1 MNIGLFTDTYF
12 PQISGVATSIKTLKN
27 ALEKQGHN
35 VFIFTTTDDLA
46 QPLLTKEAG
55 NAIRLMTIHG
65 SKGLE
70 FPIVFYVGLEHRFQ
84 MRDLSGNYV
93 INSDKVG
100 LTLRESHYRADSLVK
115 AIGNVEKRR
124 QLLEEEARILYVGL
138 TRAKQKLILVADI
151 PNFDKSVQTWDR
163 ELNHDGDLPLADKLA
178 AKSPLNFVG
187 PALRFNQHVSQKITD
202 ITSAVDQSQNILYIN
217 YDNQESPTAVEQL
230 KEPKKGEDLQ
240 LLGKTAKRLYHF
252 DYPFKD
258 ASKTTAYQ
266 AVSEIKK
273 AFNDRSISQHG

>member
-1 MNIGLFTDTYF
+1 M
-12 PQISGVATSIKTLKN
+12 
-27 ALEKQGHN
+27 
-35 VFIFTTTDDLA
+35 
-46 QPLLTKEAG
+46 
-55 NAIRLMTIHG
+55 
-65 SKGLE
+65 
-70 FPIVFYVGLEHRFQ
+70 
-84 MRDLSGNYV
+84 
-93 INSDKVG
+93 
-100 LTLRESHYRADSLVK
+100 
-115 AIGNVEKRR
+115 
-124 QLLEEEARILYVGL
+124 
-138 TRAKQKLILVADI
+138 
-151 PNFDKSVQTWDR
+151 
-163 ELNHDGDLPLADKLA
+163 
-178 AKSPLNFVG
+178 G

-273 AFNDRSISQHG
+273 AFNDPLDTDLENSHLLSSTNRYLQPIDTKPNFLFETKFTGAEIGTATHLILQYYDYHGDGSEEQLNTEIKDLIQKKKN